1 MCDLVWP
8 QVLTQIPL
16 VCIVFPGV
24 HWTRV
29 GGWPCFS
36 VALLSS
42 WLNPKGYSWTSH
54 EASWILI
61 TGISGGLICH
71 PPDLSG
77 HDWAWTRHTVY
88 CCCCFFNVFIILLG
102 IIPNG
107 LWRKLI
113 HLVWWVFQK
122 LLMKI
127 CSPINNKTSAELSYT
142 GQRVRLTPKA
152 TCNIKKIQYKG
163 RQSAED

>member
-1 MCDLVWP
+1 MWP
-8 QVLTQIPL
+8 CVTSSSYTDTT
-16 VCIVFPGV
+16 GV
-24 HWTRV
+24 HSVSWGTLDR
-29 GGWPCFS
+29 GWGL
-36 VALLSS
+36 ALLLRSTAGLSS

-88 CCCCFFNVFIILLG
+88 CCCFFFNVFIILLG

-142 GQRVRLTPKA
+142 GQRGWHQKQHA
-152 TCNIKKIQYKG
+152 T
-163 RQSAED
+163 